1 MGPIP
6 ESSHRA
12 ACVAYQ
18 GRIWRCGGFTSE
30 DEAQRSSKCFSFDGL
45 EWGEE
50 EAMTFP
56 RAYHSMVASS
66 KAMYTFGGSGTGNFH
81 QFYVT
86 HSRKPSSEINWTSTT
101 IGESQKNQILAIN
114 L

>member
-1 MGPIP
+1 MKLPQRWIGLGPIP

-18 GRIWRCGGFTSE
+18 SRIWRCGGFTSE

-45 EWGEE
+45 EWEEE

-81 QFYVT
+81 QFYFT
-86 HSRKPSSEINWTSTT
+86 Y
-101 IGESQKNQILAIN
+101 
-114 L
+114 